1 MFIQEQLSNTDGLSA
16 GGAVKCGADIGGG
29 GGGGGGFGVEGVV
42 PDSVGDGGVNVGGG
56 GTPNQD
62 MVLC

>member
-1 MFIQEQLSNTDGLSA
+1 M
-16 GGAVKCGADIGGG
+16 CGADIGGG
-29 GGGGGGFGVEGVV
+29 GGVGLEDVV

-62 MVLC
+62 MVLCEFRRSKR

>member
-1 MFIQEQLSNTDGLSA
+1 MSIQEQLSNTDGLST
-16 GGAVKCGADIGGG
+16 GGAVTCGADIGGG
-29 GGGGGGFGVEGVV
+29 GGGGVGVV
-42 PDSVGDGGVNVGGG
+42 GVVADSVGDGGVYVGGG